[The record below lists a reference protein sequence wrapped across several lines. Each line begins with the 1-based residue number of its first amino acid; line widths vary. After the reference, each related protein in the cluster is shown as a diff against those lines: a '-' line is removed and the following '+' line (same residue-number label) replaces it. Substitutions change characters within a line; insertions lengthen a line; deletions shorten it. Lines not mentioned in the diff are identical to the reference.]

1 MDHPHEDDHGDTRRV
16 ALKKRS
22 GTELRVGEGVGHQ
35 HTYGNQSYRNR
46 QDHLKWGCP
55 VRKRSNLDF
64 FRKNEVRN
72 STFEEYEVRKK

>member
-1 MDHPHEDDHGDTRRV
+1 MDHPHEDDHGDTRHV

-46 QDHLKWGCP
+46 QDHLK
-55 VRKRSNLDF
+55 
-64 FRKNEVRN
+64 
-72 STFEEYEVRKK
+72 